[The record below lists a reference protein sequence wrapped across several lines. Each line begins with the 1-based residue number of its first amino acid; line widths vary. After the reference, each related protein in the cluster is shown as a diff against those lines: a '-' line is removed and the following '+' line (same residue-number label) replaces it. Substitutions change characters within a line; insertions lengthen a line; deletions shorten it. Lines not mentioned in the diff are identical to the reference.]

1 MNLWRGFNFH
11 KVWGEKKKTLDIF
24 FRILTLHLDVTKVIY
39 SLMNARKRIV
49 LKTVLKFTLKQ
60 LRYLLPNSAT
70 HTHTHQQGP
79 TNICS
84 HITTELITHR
94 CTIINHFNKV

>member
-1 MNLWRGFNFH
+1 MNLQQGFNFH
-11 KVWGEKKKTLDIF
+11 KVWGQKKKTSDIF

-39 SLMNARKRIV
+39 SLMNAPKRIV

-70 HTHTHQQGP
+70 HTHTH
-79 TNICS
+79 TS
-84 HITTELITHR
+84 TRTY
-94 CTIINHFNKV
+94 